1 MGVQTERGLGLF
13 WTSLLT
19 GEQDSVNDGKKK
31 EIRIPYNRLRNQW
44 VMFYYDVALPEW
56 KSFDIAGI
64 FLYPAIA

>member
-19 GEQDSVNDGKKK
+19 GEQDSVNDGKK

-44 VMFYYDVALPEW
+44 VRFYYDVALPGCR
-56 KSFDIAGI
+56 SLDIAGI